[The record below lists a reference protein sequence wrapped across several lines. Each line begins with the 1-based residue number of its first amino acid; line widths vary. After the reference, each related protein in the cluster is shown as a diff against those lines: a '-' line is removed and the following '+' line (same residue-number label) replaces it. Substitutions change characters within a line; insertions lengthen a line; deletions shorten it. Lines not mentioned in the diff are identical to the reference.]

1 MNGEEATRF
10 RISFQHNFSH
20 ELTPEQVK
28 LLDQLADFTLTD
40 DKHKLLLLA
49 GYAGTGKTSMLAT
62 YVKTLRLFRLKSR
75 LLAPTGRAAKVLA
88 GKAGKEAYTIHKQ
101 LYRKQDG
108 SDELSSVSM
117 MPNLHTDTV
126 FVVDEASMI
135 PEYTINTDGSV
146 GRDLLTDLIEYVYSG
161 KNCSM
166 VLLGDKGQLPPV
178 GSSFS
183 PALDME
189 YMKKNFTALSIRSFS
204 LNHVLRQQLD
214 SGILLNAT
222 RLRSILFPEKFTF
235 QLGFPD
241 LVRLHGD
248 QLQDELEN
256 AYSHF
261 GAEESIII
269 TRSNKRAN
277 LYNHQIRGRILWFEE
292 QLCQNDRLMVVRNNY
307 YWLSDQSQAGFIANG
322 EMLRVRRIRKYEH
335 EYGFDFARIIVQL
348 EDYPEE
354 PEFEV
359 LVLLE
364 SIDTEGP
371 SLPRDRLKAL
381 FFAVEKDYSDE
392 PNKRKRY
399 QKVLK
404 DPYFNALQVKYAYA
418 VTCHKSQGGQWS
430 VVFVD
435 PGYLTEEMKDQDYYR
450 WLYTALTRAT
460 DKVFLVNFPEDHF
473 KD

>member
-166 VLLGDKGQLPPV
+166 VLLGDK
-178 GSSFS
+178 
-183 PALDME
+183 
-189 YMKKNFTALSIRSFS
+189 
-204 LNHVLRQQLD
+204 
-214 SGILLNAT
+214 
-222 RLRSILFPEKFTF
+222 
-235 QLGFPD
+235 
-241 LVRLHGD
+241 
-248 QLQDELEN
+248 
-256 AYSHF
+256 
-261 GAEESIII
+261 
-269 TRSNKRAN
+269 
-277 LYNHQIRGRILWFEE
+277 
-292 QLCQNDRLMVVRNNY
+292 
-307 YWLSDQSQAGFIANG
+307 
-322 EMLRVRRIRKYEH
+322 
-335 EYGFDFARIIVQL
+335 
-348 EDYPEE
+348 
-354 PEFEV
+354 
-359 LVLLE
+359 
-364 SIDTEGP
+364 
-371 SLPRDRLKAL
+371 
-381 FFAVEKDYSDE
+381 
-392 PNKRKRY
+392 
-399 QKVLK
+399 
-404 DPYFNALQVKYAYA
+404 
-418 VTCHKSQGGQWS
+418 
-430 VVFVD
+430 
-435 PGYLTEEMKDQDYYR
+435 
-450 WLYTALTRAT
+450 
-460 DKVFLVNFPEDHF
+460 
-473 KD
+473 